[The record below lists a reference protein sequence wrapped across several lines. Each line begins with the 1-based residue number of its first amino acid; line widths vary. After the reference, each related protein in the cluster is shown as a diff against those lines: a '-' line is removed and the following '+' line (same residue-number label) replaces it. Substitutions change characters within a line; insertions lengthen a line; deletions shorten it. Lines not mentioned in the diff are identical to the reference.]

1 MSGRLTS
8 DILRPPLPHHPPLV
22 LFWQQPL
29 RPPALLEISAF
40 SCYLLGCSGGGVGDR
55 GRVAV
60 GGGGSA
66 TWADQLRLYFL
77 RNRSALYH
85 QLPLPR
91 GKGCGRK
98 VEEGGGHHDSTAASD
113 EPFSAVAR
121 RQTSAAAGEYGG
133 GGVVEGGGRSSV
145 TSHPHLS
152 VSVAHP
158 APIPAHPP
166 PLVLFGQLPL
176 RPTALLYISAIRCSL
191 LRERWNKVIQVAVV
205 AVEVVVVGCWWCV
218 E

>member
-1 MSGRLTS
+1 MTA
-8 DILRPPLPHHPPLV
+8 
-22 LFWQQPL
+22 QQPAMSHF
-29 RPPALLEISAF
+29 RPWLDVRPQLPQENTVVA
-40 SCYLLGCSGGGVGDR
+40 GWWKGG
-55 GRVAV
+55 
-60 GGGGSA
+60 GGGGS
-66 TWADQLRLYFL
+66 
-77 RNRSALYH
+77 
-85 QLPLPR
+85 
-91 GKGCGRK
+91 G
-98 VEEGGGHHDSTAASD
+98 
-113 EPFSAVAR
+113 
-121 RQTSAAAGEYGG
+121 
-133 GGVVEGGGRSSV
+133 

>member
-1 MSGRLTS
+1 MTS

-121 RQTSAAAGEYGG
+121 RQTSAAAGECGG
-133 GGVVEGGGRSSV
+133 GGLGGRGGRRSSA
-145 TSHPHLS
+145 TRRPHLP
-152 VSVAHP
+152 VNAERP
-158 APIPAHPP
+158 APIPPLELFRQRCAHPLCFECQRSTVP
-166 PLVLFGQLPL
+166 FSENGRTRLSRSRL
-176 RPTALLYISAIRCSL
+176 S
-191 LRERWNKVIQVAVV
+191 RW
-205 AVEVVVVGCWWCV
+205 W
-218 E
+218 